1 MNINLT
7 LNWKSKG
14 KNVAQLDIIVLIFT
28 SKMWKVK
35 AGKWKWETHTF
46 APIYSPFPSR
56 YTFVILWWCDFLF
69 QNSRCNIFIIVG
81 EKLKWKLGVIY
92 NKKIQ
97 HSLYPDI
104 IVGENCKMKVIS
116 DSKIQDSLS
125 LYIIVG
131 KESKWKL

>member
-92 NKKIQ
+92 NKKNI
-97 HSLYPDI
+97 HFILISLWVK
-104 IVGENCKMKVIS
+104 IVKWRWFLIS
-116 DSKIQDSLS
+116 KDSLS
-125 LYIIVG
+125 LCIIVG
-131 KESKWKL
+131 KESRWKL